1 MTSGS
6 FTPGWRQEGLIQDG
20 GATVTP
26 SGTVVKV
33 ESRSMLTF
41 CLAVLLLLVTP
52 GPGVLSTAGVGAAFG
67 FKAGLRY
74 VTGLFIGTNLVALIV
89 VSGLAAVILATH
101 WARNTLLV
109 ASAIY
114 LLYIAARIAFAGK
127 EIAFIAA
134 SEIPGIRAGL
144 LLQLINP
151 KAYAVNMT
159 WFTGFALFPGSL
171 VTETL
176 IKFLVI
182 NLIWI
187 PIHLLW
193 LVAGN
198 AVNQLDLRPQTHFLI
213 NCAMA
218 LAMVVVVGLAI
229 FSLA

>member
-1 MTSGS
+1 M
-6 FTPGWRQEGLIQDG
+6 
-20 GATVTP
+20 
-26 SGTVVKV
+26 VKV
-33 ESRSMLTF
+33 EFQPMLAF

-67 FKAGLRY
+67 FNAGLRY
-74 VTGLFIGTNLVALIV
+74 VSGLFIGTNLVALIV
-89 VSGLAAVILATH
+89 VSGLAAIILANN

-109 ASAIY
+109 LSAIY
-114 LLYIAARIAFAGK
+114 LLYLAVRIAFAGK
-127 EIAFIAA
+127 QIAFITAA
-134 SEIPGIRAGL
+134 EKPGLRAGL

-171 VTETL
+171 VSETL
-176 IKFLVI
+176 FKFMVI

-193 LVAGN
+193 LAAGN
-198 AVNQLDLRPQTHFLI
+198 AVNQLELSPQTHFLI

-218 LAMVVVVGLAI
+218 LAMVVVVALAI
-229 FSLA
+229 FSLI

>member
-1 MTSGS
+1 M
-6 FTPGWRQEGLIQDG
+6 I
-20 GATVTP
+20 A
-26 SGTVVKV
+26 
-33 ESRSMLTF
+33 F

-67 FKAGLRY
+67 FNAGLRY
-74 VTGLFIGTNLVALIV
+74 VTGLCIGTNLVALIV
-89 VSGLAAVILATH
+89 VSGLAAIILATP

-109 ASAIY
+109 ASACY
-114 LLYIAARIAFAGK
+114 LLYLAVRIAFAGK
-127 EIAFIAA
+127 KIAFITAD
-134 SEIPGIRAGL
+134 EKPGIRAGL

-159 WFTGFALFPGSL
+159 WFTGFVLFPGSL
-171 VTETL
+171 ITETL
-176 IKFLVI
+176 VKFLVI

-193 LVAGN
+193 LFAGN
-198 AVNQLDLRPQTHFLI
+198 AVNQLDLSPQTHFMI

-229 FSLA
+229 VSLA

>member
-1 MTSGS
+1 M
-6 FTPGWRQEGLIQDG
+6 
-20 GATVTP
+20 AA
-26 SGTVVKV
+26 
-33 ESRSMLTF
+33 F

-67 FKAGLRY
+67 FNAGLRY
-74 VTGLFIGTNLVALIV
+74 VTGLCIGTNLVALIV
-89 VSGLAAVILATH
+89 VSGLAAIILATP

-109 ASAIY
+109 ASACY
-114 LLYIAARIAFAGK
+114 LLYLAARIAFAGK
-127 EIAFIAA
+127 KIAFIHAD
-134 SEIPGIRAGL
+134 EKPGIRAGL
-144 LLQLINP
+144 LLQFINP

-159 WFTGFALFPGSL
+159 WFTGFVLFPGSL

-176 IKFLVI
+176 VKFLVI

-193 LVAGN
+193 LFAGN
-198 AVNQLDLRPQTHFLI
+198 AVNQLDLSPQTHFLI

>member
-1 MTSGS
+1 M
-6 FTPGWRQEGLIQDG
+6 I
-20 GATVTP
+20 A
-26 SGTVVKV
+26 
-33 ESRSMLTF
+33 F

-52 GPGVLSTAGVGAAFG
+52 GPGVLSTAGIGAAFG
-67 FKAGLRY
+67 FNAGLRY

-89 VSGLAAVILATH
+89 VSGLATIILATPL
-101 WARNTLLV
+101 ARYTLLV

-114 LLYIAARIAFAGK
+114 LLYLAVRIAFAGK
-127 EIAFIAA
+127 KIAFIHAD
-134 SEIPGIRAGL
+134 EKPGLRAGL

-159 WFTGFALFPGSL
+159 WFTGFVLFPGSL

-176 IKFLVI
+176 FKFLVI

-193 LVAGN
+193 LAAGN
-198 AVNQLDLRPQTHFLI
+198 IVNQLDLSPQTHFLI

-218 LAMVVVVGLAI
+218 SAMVVVVGLAI
-229 FSLA
+229 FSLV